1 MTTICYFFFL
11 IGAFLM
17 AQVVKNPP
25 AMQETWVGKIWRKAW
40 LSIPVFLPG
49 ESHEQRSLMGC
60 SPWSHK
66 ESDQTEWLAHTCTQ
80 LLYNVVL
87 VSAVEWSESAI
98 CIHICPLSLPPI
110 IPSISVTAEHWPELP
125 PLYSRFPVAICVTH
139 GCAHTAIPTH
149 PIPLPHPVSTH
160 PFFTSASLFLPCK

>member
-25 AMQETWVGKIWRKAW
+25 AMQETWVGKIWRKAG

-66 ESDQTEWLAHTCTQ
+66 ESDQTE
-80 LLYNVVL
+80 
-87 VSAVEWSESAI
+87 
-98 CIHICPLSLPPI
+98 
-110 IPSISVTAEHWPELP
+110 
-125 PLYSRFPVAICVTH
+125 
-139 GCAHTAIPTH
+139 
-149 PIPLPHPVSTH
+149 
-160 PFFTSASLFLPCK
+160 